1 MTPAPRSRSRSR
13 ISATLTLVAGL
24 LLAATAD
31 AAEVTFSDL
40 ELPPHDYFNRRPQDR
55 FTRLKAALESGELQL
70 DRTGEKEY
78 LRSLLERLEIPVSS
92 QLLVFSTTSL
102 QLRFITPENPRAL
115 YFNEDTYVGYIPGG
129 RLEIVSLDPD
139 LGGIFYI
146 FDLPKGAAPVR
157 VERSDRCMNC
167 HAREDTGFI
176 PGLVVKSV
184 APATTGGSLDS
195 FRRGITGHGVP
206 LTDRF
211 GGWHVT
217 GLDGFT
223 NHWGNLLGELRDR
236 QIRRVPNP
244 PGSRFRFD
252 RYLASTS
259 DVLAHL
265 LHEHQAGFV
274 NRAIE
279 ATYRT
284 RTHLHNDGGK
294 LTAAHEAELDDQAR
308 LLTRYLLF
316 ADEVP
321 LPAGG
326 VNGDDA
332 FRADFLR
339 NRRTVNGESLKDLEL
354 RTRLFRNRCSYMIY
368 SAAFAG
374 LPAVMKSKVFAGL
387 KRALDESSPAPEF
400 TYLPPAEKRTIRG
413 ILKSSLTELPAVW

>member
-1 MTPAPRSRSRSR
+1 VA
-13 ISATLTLVAGL
+13 LTLATGL

-40 ELPPHDYFNRRPQDR
+40 ESPPHRYLERTPADR
-55 FTRLKAALESGELQL
+55 FTRLTPALESGDLQL
-70 DRTGEKEY
+70 DRTSEKAF
-78 LRSLLERLEIPVSS
+78 LRGLLERLEIPASS

-115 YFNEDTYVGYIPGG
+115 YFNEDTYVGYVPGG
-129 RLEIVSLDPD
+129 RIEIVSLDPD
-139 LGGIFYI
+139 LGGIFHL
-146 FDLPKGAAPVR
+146 FDVPKGTTPVR

-184 APATTGGSLDS
+184 VPGTTGGSLDS

-206 LTDRF
+206 LSDRF

-217 GLDGFT
+217 GLDRFT
-223 NHWGNLLGELRDR
+223 NHWGNLLGVLDDR
-236 QIRRVPNP
+236 QLRRVPNP

-252 RYLASTS
+252 RYLTGTS
-259 DVLAHL
+259 DLLAHL

-279 ATYRT
+279 ATDRT
-284 RTHLHNDGGK
+284 RTHLHNDGEK
-294 LTAAHEAELDDQAR
+294 LTAAQEAELDEQAR

-316 ADEVP
+316 ADEVL
-321 LPAGG
+321 LPSGG
-326 VNGDDA
+326 VAGNDD

-339 NRRTVNGESLKDLEL
+339 HRRTVNGKSLKDLEL
-354 RTRLFRNRCSYMIY
+354 KTRLFQNRCSYMIY
-368 SAAFAG
+368 GTAFAG
-374 LPAVMKSKVFAGL
+374 LPAVMKSKVFAEL

-400 TYLPPAEKRTIRG
+400 AYLPPAEKRSIRS
-413 ILKSSLTELPAVW
+413 ILKGSLDELPPDW